1 MRLGKKTNNKIKFIK
16 QYLSDNGLA
25 NLTSAK
31 EVYDFIKKDRPELMI
46 LRPTVQWF
54 QKVFDAYYHYLQAPA
69 EQKEVIIKTFVAFR
83 EEKLE
88 NLRRKREHRKVREKE
103 FEISETE
110 IGDFYSHQNAQ
121 ILYNSSEWQKLR
133 YFVLSRDKGVCQ
145 LCGRGRKD
153 GVVLHID
160 HIVPLSVDWSKRL
173 DPNNLQTLCEDCNLG
188 KSNKDCIDW
197 R

>member
-1 MRLGKKTNNKIKFIK
+1 MGLGKKTNNKIKFIM
-16 QYLSDNGLA
+16 QYLSDKGLA

-31 EVYDFIKKDRPELMI
+31 EVYDFIKKDRPELII

-54 QKVFDAYYHYLQAPA
+54 QKVFDTYYRYLQAEE

-103 FEISETE
+103 FEISENE
-110 IGDFYSHQNAQ
+110 IGDVYSHKNAE
-121 ILYNSSEWQKLR
+121 ILYNSPEWQKLR
-133 YFVLSRDKGVCQ
+133 YFVLKRDNGICQ

-153 GVVLHID
+153 GVVLHVD